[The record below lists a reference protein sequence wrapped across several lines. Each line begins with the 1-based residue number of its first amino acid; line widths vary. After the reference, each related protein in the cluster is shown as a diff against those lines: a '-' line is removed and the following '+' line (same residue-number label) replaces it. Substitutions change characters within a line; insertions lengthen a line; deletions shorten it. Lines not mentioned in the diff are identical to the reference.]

1 MTRSPTSL
9 VDATTGSMQVE
20 VGPVARRARRP
31 GLVVLYA
38 EGFRELPPA
47 FALGAPEVLIGRDP
61 QAGICIPQ
69 LAVSRAHARVLT
81 TELPGGAVGFRVLD
95 LGGRNGTIVDG
106 RFVTEAVLDEG
117 AELRVGDAIMKLVLD
132 DVDEH
137 ARFRVDG
144 WVFDAPMLGGAPGG
158 QSSAPSAGHWSQ
170 ASRPELVGGL
180 AIERIAASLDRVAKT
195 GISVMLLGES
205 GTGKEVLAA
214 RLHRASAR
222 RGVLQAIN
230 CAALPATLLESE
242 LFGYKRGAFSGADRD
257 KAGLVRAADGGTLFL
272 DEVGDMPLEAQ
283 AKLLRVL
290 QSREVVPVGATS
302 PERVDVRVV
311 CATHRDLKRLVQEGR
326 FRGDLYARLFEL
338 SVRVPPLRERKEDV
352 YMLVRAFLEKQGRA
366 DLTVSFAYLTGL
378 LHYDF
383 PFNVRELEAFVKRAA
398 ALADAPE
405 LDARHLPDDVRE
417 LMQSYGQRAPH
428 PTEQPSSREAHAS
441 ASAAMSAGSSGS
453 TSRSTAGNT
462 AGNTSV
468 NTSGSTSGSP
478 HGDPRRAPSAEELTE
493 LLTRHRGNVTA
504 ISREVGKE
512 RMQVHR
518 WMKRYGLDPE
528 RFR

>member
-1 MTRSPTSL
+1 MTRPPASL

-20 VGPVARRARRP
+20 VGASARRALRP

-47 FALGAPEVLIGRDP
+47 FALDAPEVLIGRDP
-61 QAGICIPQ
+61 HAGVCIPQ
-69 LAVSRAHARVLT
+69 IAVSRAHARVIASD
-81 TELPGGAVGFRVLD
+81 LPSGGVGFRVLD

-106 RFVTEAVLDEG
+106 RFVTEAALDEG
-117 AELRVGDAIMKLVLD
+117 SELRVGDAIMKLVHD

-144 WVFDAPMLGGAPGG
+144 WVFDAPVLGSARAPASGREGAGG
-158 QSSAPSAGHWSQ
+158 PSAGHWSQ
-170 ASRPELVGGL
+170 STRPELVGGL

-242 LFGYKRGAFSGADRD
+242 LFGYKRGAFTGADRD
-257 KAGLVRAADGGTLFL
+257 KVGLVRAADGGTLFL

-338 SVRVPPLRERKEDV
+338 PVRVPPLRERKEDI
-352 YMLVRAFLEKQGRA
+352 YMLVRAFLEKHGRPE
-366 DLTVSFAYLTGL
+366 LGTSFAYLTGL

-417 LMQSYGQRAPH
+417 LMQGYGRRTSA
-428 PTEQPSSREAHAS
+428 PSSTGPRTPSAPSGAS
-441 ASAAMSAGSSGS
+441 
-453 TSRSTAGNT
+453 
-462 AGNTSV
+462 
-468 NTSGSTSGSP
+468 P
-478 HGDPRRAPSAEELTE
+478 DRRAPTLDELTE
-493 LLTRHRGNVTA
+493 LLTRHRGNITA
-504 ISREVGKE
+504 VSREVGKE

-518 WMKRYGLDPE
+518 WMKRHGLDPE